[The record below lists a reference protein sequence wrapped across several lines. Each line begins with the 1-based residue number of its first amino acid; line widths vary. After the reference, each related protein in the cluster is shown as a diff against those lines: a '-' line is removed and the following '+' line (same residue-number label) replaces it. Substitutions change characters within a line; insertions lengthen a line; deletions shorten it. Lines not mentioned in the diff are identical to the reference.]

1 MDNEAVDF
9 KYLLNTNL
17 IPCMLYSSVQA
28 RWYQTW
34 QRDSDDQTP
43 FFALTFPVATGNNHE
58 NLWASNL
65 HAENGNL
72 R

>member
-1 MDNEAVDF
+1 
-9 KYLLNTNL
+9 
-17 IPCMLYSSVQA
+17 MLYSSVQA

-34 QRDSDDQTP
+34 QHDSDDQTP
-43 FFALTFPVATGNNHE
+43 FFALTFPVATGNNHD